1 MAKLFV
7 ICGHGA
13 GDSGAV
19 GNGYQEAERVRALGK
34 RIKELG
40 GNSVMLGDVNRNFY
54 KDKGI
59 LNLNISKDYKIIELH
74 MDSNPNKN
82 AKGAHII
89 IKDGFEADAYDEAL
103 ANFLCGTFPGRSKK
117 IVGRSDLANVNR
129 AATKGYNYRL
139 AECGFISNAGDVKIF
154 NENLDKIARGI
165 LEAFGIVAGNAGA
178 VTPTPPPA
186 KPSKP
191 TKNKLAEDGSHGP
204 ATTKR
209 KQQIYGTKQ
218 DGVISGQPT
227 VNKKYC
233 YALDKGGC
241 VRWTAGKASG
251 SDMARAEQR
260 DLNAK
265 GYYKGKI
272 DGYIGRQH
280 VEAKQ
285 RFLKDKGFYSGAI
298 DGSYGPETCKA
309 DQRWM
314 NSL

>member
-40 GNSVMLGDVNRNFY
+40 GDSVMLGDVNRNFY

-59 LNLNISKDYKIIELH
+59 LNLNISKDYKIAELH
-74 MDSNPNKN
+74 MDSGAAG

-89 IKDGFEADAYDEAL
+89 IKDGFKADAYDEAL
-103 ANFLCGTFPGRSKK
+103 AKFLGEMFPGRSKK

-139 AECGFISNAGDVKIF
+139 IECGFISNAGDVKIF

-165 LEAFGIVAGNAGA
+165 LAAFGIGAGNAEPVA
-178 VTPTPPPA
+178 PTPPPA
-186 KPSKP
+186 KPSVP
-191 TKNKLAEDGSHGP
+191 TKNQLKEDGSHGP

-209 KQQIYGTKQ
+209 KQ
-218 DGVISGQPT
+218 
-227 VNKKYC
+227 
-233 YALDKGGC
+233 KG
-241 VRWTAGKASG
+241 
-251 SDMARAEQR
+251 
-260 DLNAK
+260 
-265 GYYKGKI
+265 
-272 DGYIGRQH
+272 
-280 VEAKQ
+280 
-285 RFLKDKGFYSGAI
+285 
-298 DGSYGPETCKA
+298 
-309 DQRWM
+309 
-314 NSL
+314 